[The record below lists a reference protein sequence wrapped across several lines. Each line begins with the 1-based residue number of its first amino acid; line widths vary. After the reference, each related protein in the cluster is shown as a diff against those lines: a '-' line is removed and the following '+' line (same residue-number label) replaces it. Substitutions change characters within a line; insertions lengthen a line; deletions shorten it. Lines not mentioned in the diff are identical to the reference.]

1 MITERSQNTYD
12 RETNF
17 PMPLFITRACLL
29 LVTVLLAC
37 SPVRVLRT
45 EPADN
50 FSLSNYRTF
59 DFYEVETGG
68 DALSSEYQQGVALLK
83 QEISSRLQARG
94 LTQKSDDPDLR
105 VNLGIVVNQ
114 KVQTRQ
120 TDIRSDPPNY
130 IGQRRYTWKSR
141 EVEVG
146 RYKQGTVSVHLVD
159 PRKNELVWQ
168 GAAEGVVPE
177 KKAKLQKTI
186 SQGAEALLSRIPQ

>member
-1 MITERSQNTYD
+1 MRSI
-12 RETNF
+12 
-17 PMPLFITRACLL
+17 ITRTGLL
-29 LVTVLLAC
+29 LTVVLLAC
-37 SPVRVLRT
+37 TPVRVLRT

-50 FSLSNYRTF
+50 FSLSDYKTF
-59 DFYEVETGG
+59 DFYEVETEG
-68 DALSSEYQQGVALLK
+68 DALSPDYRQGVALLK
-83 QEISSRLQARG
+83 EAIANRLKARG
-94 LTQKSDDPDLR
+94 LTQKSEDPDLR

-114 KVQTRQ
+114 QVQTRQ

-168 GAAEGVVPE
+168 GVAEGVVPE
-177 KKAKLQKTI
+177 KTAKLEKTI
-186 SQGAEALLSRIPQ
+186 SRGAEALLGRIPE

>member
-1 MITERSQNTYD
+1 MRMMIFR
-12 RETNF
+12 
-17 PMPLFITRACLL
+17 MGCLFAA
-29 LVTVLLAC
+29 VLLAC

-45 EPADN
+45 EPADG
-50 FSLSNYRTF
+50 FALSNYRTF
-59 DFYEVETGG
+59 DFYAVETEG
-68 DALSSEYQQGVALLK
+68 DALSPDYQRGVALLK
-83 QEISSRLQARG
+83 DAVARQLQARG

-120 TDIRSDPPNY
+120 TNLQTDPPNY

-146 RYKQGTVSVHLVD
+146 RYRQGTVSVHLVD

-177 KKAKLQKTI
+177 KDAKLEKTI
-186 SQGAEALLSRIPQ
+186 ARGAEALFGKLMK